1 MAGSTKTSITT
12 SPGGIEDRWPE
23 HLCGRSA
30 VKCPVRV
37 DSLFGPLISGKET
50 HAIRPNLL
58 YALIHLVYG
67 LDHLGVAWN
76 FGQGTPWRAGLIG
89 IAHQGQ
95 APPGALRG
103 R

>member
-1 MAGSTKTSITT
+1 
-12 SPGGIEDRWPE
+12 
-23 HLCGRSA
+23 

-76 FGQGTPWRAGLIG
+76 FGHGTPWRAGLIG